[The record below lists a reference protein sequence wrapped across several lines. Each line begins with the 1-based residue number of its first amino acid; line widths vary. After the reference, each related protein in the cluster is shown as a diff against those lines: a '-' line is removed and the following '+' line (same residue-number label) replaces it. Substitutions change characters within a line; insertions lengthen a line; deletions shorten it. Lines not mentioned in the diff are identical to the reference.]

1 MKKIGLFILIISLL
15 VVGVQ
20 GYVVTIDGPANVQAG
35 APLVI
40 TGETTFPVG
49 TQMDVV
55 FYKVQSTTPA
65 ELERKIVVV
74 DDTKSFIVPFNTNGL
89 LAGQYK
95 VEVQFPAN
103 PGTTVSSGSTTVK
116 ILNIVDRSG
125 EIHLTVSK
133 DQAMNEA
140 LLLEG
145 YIPGIAISTINIKI
159 TGPKGFV
166 VPPLDIRT
174 TTLPGKTDG
183 MFSKKVTVTDPG
195 NYYVSFSDPKGY
207 IGTIK
212 FSVYEPETTPLVTTQ
227 PETTVPVS
235 ETPSPKAPLSGMV
248 LVAGL
253 LAAGAVAVMTRK

>member
-1 MKKIGLFILIISLL
+1 MKKFCLFILFISLL

-20 GYVVTIDGPANVQAG
+20 GYVVTIDCPAEVQAG
-35 APLVI
+35 APLVV
-40 TGETTFPVG
+40 TGDTTFPVG

-65 ELERKIVVV
+65 ELDRKIVVV
-74 DDTKSFIVPFNTNGL
+74 DESKAFIVSFNTNGL

-116 ILNIVDRSG
+116 ILTIVDRSG
-125 EIHLTVSK
+125 EIHLDVPK
-133 DQAMNEA
+133 DQVMDEA
-140 LLLEG
+140 LLIEG
-145 YIPGIAISTINIKI
+145 YIPDIGVSTINIKI

-183 MFSKKVTVTDPG
+183 IFSKKVTVTDPG

-212 FSVYEPETTPLVTTQ
+212 FSVYEPETTSVTTL
-227 PETTVPVS
+227 PETTIPVT
-235 ETPSPKAPLSGMV
+235 ETPSPKAPLSGLV
-248 LVAGL
+248 LVTGL
-253 LAAGAVAVMTRK
+253 LAAGALAVMRRK

>member
-1 MKKIGLFILIISLL
+1 MKKISLFILFISLL

-20 GYVVTIDGPANVQAG
+20 GYVVNIDCPAEVQAG
-35 APLVI
+35 APLVV
-40 TGETTFPVG
+40 TGDTTFPVG

-74 DDTKSFIVPFNTNGL
+74 DESKVFIVSFNTNGL

-95 VEVQFPAN
+95 VELQFPAN

-116 ILNIVDRSG
+116 ILTIVDRSG
-125 EIHLTVSK
+125 EIHLDVPK
-133 DQAMNEA
+133 DQEMKDA
-140 LLLEG
+140 LLIEG
-145 YIPGIAISTINIKI
+145 YIPNLGVSTINIKI

-174 TTLPGKTDG
+174 TVLPGKTDG
-183 MFSKKVTVTDPG
+183 IFSKKVSVTDSG

-212 FSVYEPETTPLVTTQ
+212 FSVYETEVTSVTTVA
-227 PETTVPVS
+227 ETTVPVS
-235 ETPSPKAPLSGMV
+235 ETPSPKAPLPGVV
-248 LVAGL
+248 LVTGL
-253 LAAGAVAVMTRK
+253 LAAGAIAVMRRK